1 MFLEMPNGDII
12 NLANVIAVR
21 ATDYMHRITIYAA
34 YDETYFIEAADE
46 ENQRE
51 LMGRL
56 HFLLHGVPATAC
68 TSWAY
73 VDNLILRTDKIRQI
87 VPDEDGQGN
96 KIVKIYAD
104 KYQFLIDTNAE
115 QYMEELKKLLSRN
128 CVGGPNNM
136 YTKL

>member
-21 ATDYMHRITIYAA
+21 ATDYMHRIVIYAD
-34 YDETYFIEAADE
+34 YDTHFIETADE
-46 ENQRE
+46 ENQHE

-56 HFLLHGVPATAC
+56 HFLLHGVPSTAC

-115 QYMEELKKLLSRN
+115 QYMEELKKLLSRS

-136 YTKL
+136 YVKL

>member
-21 ATDYMHRITIYAA
+21 ATDYMHRIVIYAD
-34 YDETYFIEAADE
+34 YDTHFIEAADE
-46 ENQRE
+46 ENQHE

-56 HFLLHGVPATAC
+56 HFLLHGVPVTAC

-115 QYMEELKKLLSRN
+115 QYMEELKKLLSRS

-136 YTKL
+136 YVKL

>member
-21 ATDYMHRITIYAA
+21 ATNYMHGITIYDA
-34 YDETYFIEAADE
+34 YDETYFIEADDKAT
-46 ENQRE
+46 QRE
-51 LMGRL
+51 LMDRL

-115 QYMEELKKLLSRN
+115 KYMEELKKLLARS

-136 YTKL
+136 YVKL

>member
-21 ATDYMHRITIYAA
+21 ATDYMHRIVIYA
-34 YDETYFIEAADE
+34 DHDTHFIETADE
-46 ENQRE
+46 ENQHE
-51 LMGRL
+51 LMDRL
-56 HFLLHGVPATAC
+56 HFLLHGVPSTAC

-115 QYMEELKKLLSRN
+115 QYMEELKKLLSRS

-136 YTKL
+136 YVKL

>member
-1 MFLEMPNGDII
+1 MFLEMPNGDVI

-21 ATDYMHRITIYAA
+21 ATDYMHRIVIYAD
-34 YDETYFIEAADE
+34 YDTHFIEAADE
-46 ENQRE
+46 ENQHE

-56 HFLLHGVPATAC
+56 HFLLHGVPVTAC

-115 QYMEELKKLLSRN
+115 QYMEELKKLLSSS

-136 YTKL
+136 YVKL